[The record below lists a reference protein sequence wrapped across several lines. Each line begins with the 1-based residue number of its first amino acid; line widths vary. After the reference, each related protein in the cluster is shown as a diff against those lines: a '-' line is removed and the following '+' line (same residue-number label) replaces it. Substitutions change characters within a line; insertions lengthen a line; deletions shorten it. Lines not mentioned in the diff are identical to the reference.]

1 MLCKSTGFEPKKRM
15 KTVPYLTK
23 VASVTLTAAVIL
35 TVGCGQNPAPGESSA
50 NSANAEALQ
59 KENASLKEQLAD
71 ARSRIDSLRA
81 QLNGADA
88 PVVDGGMS
96 AEEIINELMD
106 VKLTTKNRRAT
117 ERRVQYLFES
127 LMQQGDAAVPHIRAF
142 LNKME
147 DVEFTVQRSEEE
159 EEGRGRGRGGDW
171 TERLRNRVRGSS
183 LDFEQ
188 PPSLRI
194 GLIDILKEIG
204 GSSAEAALGEVLS
217 KTARGFEVAYVA
229 KAVRG
234 LIGPDAF
241 RDEALAAAHELLSDP
256 VEVPNPSSFD
266 RNAKRYLYSV
276 LEMYND
282 QTFIQSAQGLLV
294 REDGKIDDTV
304 LDYLDDVG
312 KEQAM
317 DAIYQAFSSGNVTDR
332 GDLGDLARAGL
343 KYTGSNPQAN
353 QMFKDIISSDEYD
366 IQVKWSALREM
377 DDAED
382 DATLQARL
390 SLMQGLQASGDDT
403 TDKVVQMYT
412 RQLEAKVNGEE
423 YDMRDEMRNVAREL
437 FSREGGRDGRER
449 GQRDRAGSRRNQPTV
464 VPAP

>member
-1 MLCKSTGFEPKKRM
+1 M
-15 KTVPYLTK
+15 
-23 VASVTLTAAVIL
+23 
-35 TVGCGQNPAPGESSA
+35 
-50 NSANAEALQ
+50 
-59 KENASLKEQLAD
+59 
-71 ARSRIDSLRA
+71 RA
-81 QLNGADA
+81 QLNGASA
-88 PVVDGGMS
+88 PVVDGGLS
-96 AEEIINELMD
+96 AEEIIDELMN
-106 VKLTTKNRRAT
+106 VKLTSKNRRSV
-117 ERRVQYLFES
+117 ERRVQFLFES
-127 LMQQGDAAVPHIRAF
+127 LIQQGDAAVPHIRAF

-159 EEGRGRGRGGDW
+159 EGRGRGRGQGNDRR
-171 TERLRNRVRGSS
+171 TRGTS

-204 GSSAEAALGEVLS
+204 GSSAKATLGEVLS

-229 KAVRG
+229 KTVRS

-256 VEVPNPSSFD
+256 VEVPNPNNFD
-266 RNAKRYLYSV
+266 RNSQRYLFSV

-294 REDGKIDDTV
+294 REDGKIDGTV

-317 DAIYQAFSSGNVTDR
+317 DAIYQAFNGGQVTDR
-332 GDLGDLARAGL
+332 GLARLARAGL

-353 QMFKDIISSDEYD
+353 QMFKDIMSSDDYD

-390 SLMQGLQASGDDT
+390 ALMQGVQASGDNT
-403 TDKVVQMYT
+403 TDRVVQMYT

-437 FSREGGRDGRER
+437 FSREGGRGERER
-449 GQRDRAGSRRNQPTV
+449 GERNRGGDRGNQPTV